1 MDDTARKRIET
12 QLAEMELLMS
22 MYTNKGELEFD
33 DPSEITDLRAA
44 LNSDSAT
51 VHVGGVG
58 FTLHL
63 AVMQVLLDIRMSVHS
78 DCKSDCALQDNSP
91 TQCYALQCHTHRIHR
106 LTVTFRMKLR

>member
-1 MDDTARKRIET
+1 MNDTARKRIET

-33 DPSEITDLRAA
+33 DASEITDLRAA

-51 VHVGGVG
+51 VHTGGVG

-63 AVMQVLLDIRMSVHS
+63 TIMQVLLDIRMPLCSH
-78 DCKSDCALQDNSP
+78 CKSDCALRDNSP
-91 TQCYALQCHTHRIHR
+91 NQ
-106 LTVTFRMKLR
+106 